1 MTNLL
6 IATTNEGKKDEIARL
21 LEGLN
26 YQVMGLIDLPQM
38 PPVVEET
45 GVTFAENAL
54 LKAAY
59 YHEQSGM
66 LTLAD
71 DSGLMVDAL
80 GGNPGIYS
88 ARYGGPGVQSGDQI
102 ALLLEEMKEVP
113 AVHRT
118 ARFACAIAIAGSLGT
133 RQVSEVFEGFCEGT
147 IAAEPRGQAGFGY
160 DPIFIDA
167 ELGLTFA
174 ELSQDEKAVRS
185 HRGKALR
192 LARNYLEMFQ
202 PE

>member
-1 MTNLL
+1 MNNLL
-6 IATTNEGKKDEIARL
+6 MATTNDGKRDEIARL
-21 LEGLN
+21 LEGLDYN
-26 YQVMGLIDLPQM
+26 VIGLNDLPQK

-45 GVTFAENAL
+45 GSTFAENAMI
-54 LKAAY
+54 KAAH
-59 YHEQSGM
+59 YHNQSGM

-88 ARYGGPGVQSGDQI
+88 ARYGGPGVASTNQI
-102 ALLLEEMKEVP
+102 ILMLEQLKDVP
-113 AVHRT
+113 APHRT
-118 ARFACAIAIAGSLGT
+118 ARFACAIALAGSLGG

-147 IAAEPRGQAGFGY
+147 IADEPRGHSGFGY

-174 ELSQDEKAVRS
+174 ELSSDEKAARS

-192 LARNYLEMFQ
+192 MARIFLEMLQ

>member
-1 MTNLL
+1 MIKLL

-26 YQVMGLIDLPQM
+26 YNVIGLNSLPQK
-38 PPVVEET
+38 PPVAEET
-45 GVTFAENAL
+45 GTTFPENAL
-54 LKAAY
+54 IKASH
-59 YHEQSGM
+59 YHKQTG
-66 LTLAD
+66 LLALAD

-80 GGNPGIYS
+80 GGNPGLYS
-88 ARYGGPGVQSGDQI
+88 ARFGGPGVNSAQQI
-102 ALLLEEMKEVP
+102 ALLLEQLKDVP
-113 AVHRT
+113 PSHRR
-118 ARFACAIAIAGSLGT
+118 ARFVCAIAISGSLGG

-147 IAAEPRGQAGFGY
+147 IAGEPRGHSGFGY

-174 ELSQDEKAVRS
+174 EISSDEKADRS
-185 HRGKALR
+185 HRGRALR
-192 LARNYLEMFQ
+192 LARNFLEKLQ

>member
-26 YQVMGLIDLPQM
+26 YQVIGLNGLPRM

-45 GVTFAENAL
+45 GATFAENAL
-54 LKAAY
+54 IKAAY
-59 YHEQSGM
+59 YHKHSGM

-80 GGNPGIYS
+80 GGNPGVYS
-88 ARYGGPGVQSGDQI
+88 ARYGGPGIESGNQI
-102 ALLLEEMKEVP
+102 ALLLEEMKDVP
-113 AVHRT
+113 AAHRT
-118 ARFACAIAIAGSLGT
+118 ARFACAIAIAGSSGG

-147 IAAEPRGQAGFGY
+147 IAGEPRGQAGFGY

-174 ELSQDEKAVRS
+174 ELSQDEKAARS
-185 HRGKALR
+185 HRGRALR
-192 LARNYLEMFQ
+192 MARNFLEMFQ

>member
-1 MTNLL
+1 MIDLL
-6 IATTNEGKKDEIARL
+6 IATTNEGKKVEIARS

-26 YQVMGLIDLPQM
+26 YNVISIHSLPQK

-45 GVTFAENAL
+45 GTTFAENAL
-54 LKAAY
+54 IKAAQ
-59 YHEQSGM
+59 YHIQTGL

-80 GGNPGIYS
+80 GGNPGLYS
-88 ARYGGPGVQSGDQI
+88 ARFGGLGVNSAQQI
-102 ALLLEEMKEVP
+102 ALLLEQLKDVP
-113 AVHRT
+113 PSHRR
-118 ARFACAIAIAGSLGT
+118 ARFVCAIAISGSLGG
-133 RQVSEVFEGFCEGT
+133 RQVCEVFEGFCEGM
-147 IAAEPRGQAGFGY
+147 IAREPRGQSGFGY

-174 ELSQDEKAVRS
+174 EISSDEKADRS

-192 LARNYLEMFQ
+192 LARKFLEKLQ

>member
-1 MTNLL
+1 MNNLL
-6 IATTNEGKKDEIARL
+6 IATTNDGKRDEIARL
-21 LEGLN
+21 LEGLAYN
-26 YQVMGLIDLPQM
+26 VVGLNDLPQQ

-45 GVTFAENAL
+45 GSTFAENAMI
-54 LKAAY
+54 KAVY
-59 YHEQSGM
+59 YHNRSGM

-80 GGNPGIYS
+80 GGSPGIYS
-88 ARYGGPGVQSGDQI
+88 ARYGGPGVDSAGQI
-102 ALLLEEMKEVP
+102 ALLLEQLKSVP
-113 AVHRT
+113 TLGRT
-118 ARFACAIAIAGSLGT
+118 ARFVCAIALAGSLGG

-147 IAAEPRGQAGFGY
+147 IAGEPRGQSGFWY

-167 ELGLTFA
+167 ELRLTFA
-174 ELSQDEKAVRS
+174 ELSSDEKASRS

-192 LARNYLEMFQ
+192 MARIFLEMLQ